1 MKINIGNDYI
11 LAFLYNNELVELYQ
25 SKEWSYWMRN
35 LQNLSLGTISSYMK
49 SMERFWIWSLYN
61 NVKDNEAFP
70 FYQARYR
77 EDLKTGFIINEEILI
92 NNQMVSIEIYSSKS
106 MTTETIDKEM
116 AGIKSYFFFV
126 EDLHLMHDS
135 NSINKAYENRK
146 AQYSFL
152 SSVNM
157 KKAQINYELTAFKRE
172 FVKPYKKRIRSSQT
186 LKSFPL
192 DLFDNLLELSNPR
205 ERLIYLLCGAC
216 SARIGQALNLTIY
229 DVDYEKQEVWL
240 IDPKSDDKDI
250 YGNKRV
256 KWLKEEYN
264 IDVRFDKPHN
274 ALDLQFKYPIPYE
287 YEPLHWI
294 NPKFKTIFFS
304 TLVEYVSTKYYLPEA
319 SRIPRHPF
327 LFVTKSGNRL
337 RTREVNKSFKSL
349 LQKLKRLELSED
361 SLEHYSLHSLR
372 HMFGF
377 MTAKLYGHTGNDSL
391 ISWTKNAMGHSSL
404 ESTMIYFNMSFEMKK
419 ELLKKAIENS
429 QKRI

>member
-106 MTTETIDKEM
+106 MTRETIDKEM

-172 FVKPYKKRIRSSQT
+172 FVKPYKKRIRSSQS

-304 TLVEYVSTKYYLPEA
+304 TLAEYVSTKYYLPEA

-377 MTAKLYGHTGNDSL
+377 MTAKLYGHTGNDTL

>member
-1 MKINIGNDYI
+1 MKINIGKDYT

-25 SKEWSYWMRN
+25 SKEWSYWMRI
-35 LQNLSLGTISSYMK
+35 LQNLSLGTIYSYMK

-77 EDLKTGFIINEEILI
+77 ENLKTGFTINEEVLI
-92 NNQMVSIEIYSSKS
+92 NNQGVSIEIYSSKS

-126 EDLHLMHDS
+126 EDLHLMQDS
-135 NSINKAYENRK
+135 SSINKAYENRK

-157 KKAQINYELTAFKRE
+157 KKSQINHELTASKRE
-172 FVKPYKKRIRSSQT
+172 FVKPYKKRIRSSQM
-186 LKSFPL
+186 LKSFPT

-205 ERLIYLLCGAC
+205 ERLIYLLCGTC

-229 DVDYEKQEVWL
+229 DVDYENQEIWL

-250 YGNKRV
+250 YGNRRV

-294 NPKFKTIFFS
+294 NPKYKTIFFS
-304 TLVEYVSTKYYLPEA
+304 TLIEYINTKYYLAEA
-319 SRIPRHPF
+319 SRVPRHPF

-337 RTREVNKSFKSL
+337 RTREVNKTFKSSL
-349 LQKLKRLELSED
+349 KKLNKIEVSKD
-361 SLEHYSLHSLR
+361 GFAHYSLHSLR

-377 MTAKLYGHTGNDSL
+377 MAAELYGYTGNDAL
-391 ISWTKNAMGHSSL
+391 IMWTKNAMGHSSL
-404 ESTMIYFNMSFEMKK
+404 ESTMVYFNMSFKMKK
-419 ELLKKAIENS
+419 ELLKKAIANS